1 MQSNK
6 LAIIVSHPIQ
16 YYSPLFRELAKEI
29 DLVVF
34 YGYKPDNKAVGT
46 PGFGI
51 EFEWD
56 IDLLSGYNYHFF
68 NNISKSKELG
78 TFKGVK
84 VSKKELEIEFQKHK
98 ITHCVIFGWL
108 YLYYWQA
115 YFYCLKQNIPV
126 AARGDSTL
134 PEKENKIKTALKKIF
149 YPYFIKKYNTI
160 FYVGKR
166 NLAYMKY
173 FGASDKQLI
182 FSPHAIDQNFWKPT
196 NNSKK
201 ENSNTINILW
211 VGKFTLKKRPF
222 DMVKAFEILN
232 KEFHPNIKLTM
243 IGTGELFNEIENYI
257 KTNNIK
263 NIELLGFKNQT
274 ELIPYYENANLL
286 IMSSKSSNETW
297 GLVVNEAFSFGIP
310 AIVSHQCGCKDDLIE
325 EGKTGYTYEAG
336 NVGELVSKIKQFI
349 NDRKNVNFTT
359 NIKEKN
365 KIYSYAENVKAFKKF
380 IDKN

>member
-1 MQSNK
+1 
-6 LAIIVSHPIQ
+6 
-16 YYSPLFRELAKEI
+16 
-29 DLVVF
+29 
-34 YGYKPDNKAVGT
+34 
-46 PGFGI
+46 
-51 EFEWD
+51 
-56 IDLLSGYNYHFF
+56 
-68 NNISKSKELG
+68 
-78 TFKGVK
+78 
-84 VSKKELEIEFQKHK
+84 
-98 ITHCVIFGWL
+98 
-108 YLYYWQA
+108 
-115 YFYCLKQNIPV
+115 
-126 AARGDSTL
+126 
-134 PEKENKIKTALKKIF
+134 
-149 YPYFIKKYNTI
+149 
-160 FYVGKR
+160 
-166 NLAYMKY
+166 
-173 FGASDKQLI
+173 
-182 FSPHAIDQNFWKPT
+182 
-196 NNSKK
+196 
-201 ENSNTINILW
+201 
-211 VGKFTLKKRPF
+211 
-222 DMVKAFEILN
+222 
-232 KEFHPNIKLTM
+232 M